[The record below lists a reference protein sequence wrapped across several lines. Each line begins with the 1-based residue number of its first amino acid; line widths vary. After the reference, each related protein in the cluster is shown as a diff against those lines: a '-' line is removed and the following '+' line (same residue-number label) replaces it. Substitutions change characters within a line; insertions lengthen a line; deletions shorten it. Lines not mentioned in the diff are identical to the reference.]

1 MEKNTNQG
9 KYSASQSY
17 LNSTHRLGRVSG
29 IIAVLLILMVPAVIT
44 FVYRNQIT
52 LDMPKTMSAII
63 TLTAIYGVVSVVEV
77 VSFCPFLG
85 TGGTYLS
92 FITGN
97 IMNMKLPVAM
107 NSLRVNK
114 LDRDSEEAEVVTT
127 LAIGASSLVTTFILF
142 LGMLFLG
149 NLLVPI
155 ITGPELAPAFNNV
168 TPALTGAL
176 AAPYFVKNKKLS
188 IPTVIAG
195 CVLYLVMG
203 YSFMSSNYSYLMLA
217 FIVISFLCYL
227 LLYKV
232 GFVKEEK

>member
-1 MEKNTNQG
+1 MC
-9 KYSASQSY
+9 
-17 LNSTHRLGRVSG
+17 
-29 IIAVLLILMVPAVIT
+29 I
-44 FVYRNQIT
+44 
-52 LDMPKTMSAII
+52 
-63 TLTAIYGVVSVVEV
+63 
-77 VSFCPFLG
+77 
-85 TGGTYLS
+85 
-92 FITGN
+92 
-97 IMNMKLPVAM
+97 
-107 NSLRVNK
+107 
-114 LDRDSEEAEVVTT
+114 RDS
-127 LAIGASSLVTTFILF
+127 
-142 LGMLFLG
+142 
-149 NLLVPI
+149 I

-188 IPTVIAG
+188 IPPVIAG